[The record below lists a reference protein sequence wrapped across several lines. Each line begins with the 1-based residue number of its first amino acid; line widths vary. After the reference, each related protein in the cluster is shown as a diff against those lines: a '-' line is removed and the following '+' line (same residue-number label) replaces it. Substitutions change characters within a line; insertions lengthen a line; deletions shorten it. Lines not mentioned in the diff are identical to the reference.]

1 LIRDRGNIKW
11 TSLML
16 PEHVKEL
23 RHYIHE
29 EYHDVQ
35 EPTLDEQQMEEMNE
49 VIMKAM
55 EHNIPLAFSVYRNKR
70 LNIVRGSIHYLDL
83 HKNELR
89 ILDSSD
95 NVRILSFSEVKGIEK
110 LD

>member
-1 LIRDRGNIKW
+1 MIRDRGNIKW

-23 RHYIHE
+23 RRYINE
-29 EYHDVQ
+29 EYHDVP

-49 VIMKAM
+49 VIMEAM
-55 EHNIPLAFSVYRNKR
+55 EYNVPLAFTVYRNKR
-70 LNIVRGSIHYLDL
+70 LNIIRGYIHYLDL
-83 HKNELR
+83 YKNELR
-89 ILDSSD
+89 ILDNSD
-95 NVRILSFSEVKGIEK
+95 TVRILSFSEVKGIPK